1 MYVTNST
8 LLVADIGG
16 TKSDL
21 ALFSAKDLR
30 PPIYT
35 QRFIN
40 ARYSGV
46 EEVVTEFMATAR
58 VTPVVACFAVA
69 GVVSDNKAQMTNLPW
84 ELSGKLLK
92 SRFSLKTALI
102 INDLTAVGSC
112 LKYLDKENPSEVLSI
127 LKGVPEGGAVSG
139 VIAPGTGLGEGFVVD
154 FSGKT
159 FVTGSEGGHT
169 DFAPVDDEQMAL
181 LSWMQNAQKPVS
193 YESIIAGPGIARLYD
208 FCRVYHEIDE
218 SQDVIDDMAGHAD
231 RTPAIIR
238 GVTRENQCPLCLK
251 VTQLF
256 LRILGSEA
264 GNLAL
269 KVYAKGGIYV
279 GGGILPRLVGHISFD
294 GFRENFLNKGPMSE
308 LMAEIPVMLLLNK
321 DAALTGAAGY
331 LVEFLRENRQEL

>member
-1 MYVTNST
+1 MDVTNST

-30 PPIYT
+30 SPIYT

-40 ARYSGV
+40 AQHSGV
-46 EEVVTEFMATAR
+46 EEVVTQFMATVG
-58 VTPVVACFAVA
+58 VTPAVACFAVA
-69 GVVSDNKAQMTNLPW
+69 GVVSANKAQMTNLPW
-84 ELSGKLLK
+84 ELSGEQLK
-92 SRFSLKTALI
+92 ARFGFTTALI
-102 INDLTAVGSC
+102 INDLTAVASS
-112 LKYLDKENPSEVLSI
+112 LKYLDKENPSEVHSL
-127 LKGVPEGGAVSG
+127 LQGVREGGAVSG

-154 FSGKT
+154 FSGKI

-181 LSWMQNAQKPVS
+181 LSWMQIDKKPVS

-208 FCRVYHEIDE
+208 FCKVYHEMDE
-218 SQDVIDDMAGHAD
+218 SQDVIDDMAGQAD
-231 RTPAIIR
+231 RTPAIMG

-308 LMAEIPVMLLLNK
+308 LMAEVPVMLLLNK

-331 LVEFLRENRQEL
+331 LVEFLRENRKDL

>member
-1 MYVTNST
+1 MNVINPT

-16 TKSDL
+16 TKSDF
-21 ALFSAKDLR
+21 ALFNANDLR
-30 PPIYT
+30 SPIYT

-40 ARYSGV
+40 TQHFGIEEIVTQFIAIV
-46 EEVVTEFMATAR
+46 EDAPA
-58 VTPVVACFAVA
+58 VACFAVA
-69 GVVSDNKAQMTNLPW
+69 GVVNANKAQMTNLPW
-84 ELSGKLLK
+84 VLSGEQLK
-92 SRFSLKTALI
+92 ARFGFTTALI
-102 INDLTAVGSC
+102 INDLTAVSSS
-112 LKYLDKENPSEVLSI
+112 LKYLDKENPAEVLSI
-127 LKGVPEGGAVSG
+127 LKGVPEEGAVSG
-139 VIAPGTGLGEGFVVD
+139 VIAPGTGLGEGFVID

-181 LSWMQNAQKPVS
+181 LSWMQNLKKPVS

-208 FCRVYHEIDE
+208 FCKAYHEMDE
-218 SQDVIDDMAGHAD
+218 SQDVIDKMAGLAD

-238 GVTRENQCPLCLK
+238 GVTCENQCPLCLK

-294 GFRENFLNKGPMSE
+294 GFRENFLNKGLMSK

-331 LVEFLRENRQEL
+331 LVEFLRENGQGL

>member
-1 MYVTNST
+1 MIVTNPT
-8 LLVADIGG
+8 LFVADIGG

-21 ALFSAKDLR
+21 ALFRTSDLR
-30 PPIYT
+30 TPIYT

-40 ARYSGV
+40 TQYSGV
-46 EEVVTEFMATAR
+46 EEIVTQFMAT
-58 VTPVVACFAVA
+58 VGSTPAVACFAVA
-69 GVVSDNKAQMTNLPW
+69 GVVRANTAQMTNLPW
-84 ELSGKLLK
+84 KLSGEQLK
-92 SRFSLKTALI
+92 ARFGFTTALI
-102 INDLTAVGSC
+102 INDLTAVASC
-112 LKYLDKENPSEVLSI
+112 LRYLDKENTSEVFLI
-127 LKGVPEGGAVSG
+127 LKGVPEDGAVSG
-139 VIAPGTGLGEGFVVD
+139 VIAPGTGLGQGFVVD

-181 LSWMQNAQKPVS
+181 LSWMLNVQKPVS

-208 FCRVYHEIDE
+208 FCKVYHEMGE
-218 SQDVIDDMAGHAD
+218 SQDVIDEMAGQVD
-231 RTPAIIR
+231 RTPAIIQ

-294 GFRENFLNKGPMSE
+294 GFRENFLNKGLMSE
-308 LMAEIPVMLLLNK
+308 LMATIPVMVLLNK

-331 LVEFLRENRQEL
+331 LVEFLSENGKEL

>member
-1 MYVTNST
+1 VIVTNST

-21 ALFSAKDLR
+21 ALFSANDLR
-30 PPIYT
+30 SPIHKQQY
-35 QRFIN
+35 IN
-40 ARYSGV
+40 AQHSGV
-46 EEVVTEFMATAR
+46 EEVVTQFMATAGD
-58 VTPVVACFAVA
+58 TPAVACFAVA
-69 GVVSDNKAQMTNLPW
+69 GVVSANTAQMTNLPW
-84 ELSGKLLK
+84 KLSGEQLK
-92 SRFSLKTALI
+92 AQVGFTTALV
-102 INDLTAVGSC
+102 INDLTAVASC
-112 LKYLDKENPSEVLSI
+112 LRYLDKENPSEVLSI
-127 LKGVPEGGAVSG
+127 LKGVPKEGAVSG

-181 LSWMQNAQKPVS
+181 LSWMQIDKKPVS
-193 YESIIAGPGIARLYD
+193 YESIIAGPGLARLYD
-208 FCRVYHEIDE
+208 FCKVYHEMDE
-218 SQDVIDDMAGHAD
+218 SQDVIDDMAGQAD
-231 RTPAIIR
+231 RTPAIIQ

-269 KVYAKGGIYV
+269 KVYAKGGIYL

-308 LMAEIPVMLLLNK
+308 LMAEIPVMLLLSK

-331 LVEFLRENRQEL
+331 LVDFLRENGKKL